1 MSKIEVVLAT
11 KNRGKV
17 RDFADIFDQMGLSDR
32 ITLLD
37 LSHFPGFPDVPEDG
51 ATFSENALIK
61 ARAAAAHTGKISVA
75 DDSGIVV
82 DALGGA
88 PGIYSAR
95 FAGVSADDRANNEK
109 LLQMMKDVPEAERRA
124 SFRAAVA
131 IVSPEGKEEV
141 VVGEC
146 HGYVAAAPLGTN
158 GFGYDPLFFYLP
170 LNKTYG
176 QMTDEQKNRI
186 SHRRRAIE
194 ACAARLVTFID
205 NT

>member
-1 MSKIEVVLAT
+1 LSKIEVVLAT

>member
-1 MSKIEVVLAT
+1 MEVVLAT